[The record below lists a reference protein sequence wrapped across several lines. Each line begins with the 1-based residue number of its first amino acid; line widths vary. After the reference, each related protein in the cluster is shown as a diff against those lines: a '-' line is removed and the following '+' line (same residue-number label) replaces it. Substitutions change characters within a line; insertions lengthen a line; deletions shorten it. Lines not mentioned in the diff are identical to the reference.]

1 MAFDPAQI
9 LRQTYAGR
17 AEAMQELAQATTT
30 PTVAAPKTGELL
42 GTAFIVEDDPMAEF
56 MDSMEELS
64 FQFEEKAM
72 KRINE
77 RKLGE
82 MQGPRSALVRA
93 IETWAALMPDM
104 PGRDFLARTLR
115 SFRNSAAAGTPPD
128 AREILKALARGSSD
142 PSHQFAMLDILEQS
156 LGEGEDLL
164 RTLLTEAKTRLLQE
178 KGAEVRAGINL
189 ASEVNARASTPAE
202 MQDLRDLYRSEV
214 VGFTKPQEC
223 FRSLLAQRGPGGLQD
238 AINFL
243 IAGCGAD
250 LEASNPS
257 LAREA
262 LGRILGD
269 LQCVQVLQTVL
280 DKLTALGARMGTQF
294 GDPCRLNGEQLSGR
308 VLDLTE
314 QAFVAAGAIAGLI
327 GECGMR
333 KLLAQMDFARE
344 LTALFRQLSPRLF
357 ARESDRQRLVDAAQ
371 EHLDGLVSL
380 EEEAEEEEQQS
391 RGGAA

>member
-30 PTVAAPKTGELL
+30 PTVASPKTGELL

-72 KRINE
+72 KRITE

-93 IETWAALMPDM
+93 VETWAALMPDM

-262 LGRILGD
+262 LDRILGD

-391 RGGAA
+391 HGGAA